1 MCIVPVKV
9 YDSDKGREM
18 MTYAML
24 DNCSQGSFISESL
37 VKQMNLSG
45 RKTTLNLKTLKSK
58 KLETAIVIDG
68 LKVSSANG
76 KEDWIKLP
84 KLYTRMQIPVE
95 RGEIATPGKIGKW
108 DYLKVISEE
117 IIQSDDVEV
126 ELLIGAKCPKALD
139 NWCQLPEGSRAIEGD
154 IKCWKWTICI
164 LSKIRVVHC
173 GSYRKHD

>member
-1 MCIVPVKV
+1 MTVASKGNSNAISMCIVPVKV

-18 MTYAML
+18 MRYAML

-45 RKTTLNLKTLKSK
+45 RKTTLNLKTLSSK

-95 RGEIATPGKIGKW
+95 RGEIETPGKIAKW

-117 IIQSDDVEV
+117 ITQSDDVQV
-126 ELLIGAKCPKALD
+126 DLLIGANCPKALEP
-139 NWCQLPEGSRAIEGD
+139 LKVISSVGSGPYAYQARLG
-154 IKCWKWTICI
+154 W
-164 LSKIRVVHC
+164 
-173 GSYRKHD
+173 